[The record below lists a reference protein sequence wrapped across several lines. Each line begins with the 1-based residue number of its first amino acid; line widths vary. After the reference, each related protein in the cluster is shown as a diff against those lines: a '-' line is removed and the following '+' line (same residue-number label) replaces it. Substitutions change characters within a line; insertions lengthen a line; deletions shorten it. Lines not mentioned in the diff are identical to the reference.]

1 MENRQRIY
9 NVFLK
14 GEPQVI
20 AISFEQK
27 KSAIGK
33 QVGNNNHI
41 KVSSQLVRAEHLQL
55 ITQHESVFYA
65 FYLDGQMVAAFPMDT
80 VSYVTSWEAFILE
93 DLLESEGGAAE

>member
-27 KSAIGK
+27 KNAIGK
-33 QVGNNNHI
+33 QVGSNNHI
-41 KVSSQLVRAEHLQL
+41 KISSQLVRADHLNL
-55 ITQHESVFYA
+55 ITQHESVFYI
-65 FYLDGQMVAAFPMDT
+65 FHLDGQIVAAFPMEC
-80 VSYVTSWEAFILE
+80 VSYVTSREAFILE
-93 DLLESEGGAAE
+93 DSLESEVAEQ